1 LKLTFKVLPER
12 YAIAQLAADAD
23 VPQWALSGAIFSVT
37 RTPTELS
44 VICEERV
51 CAADKAER
59 GWRCIEVVGP
69 FPRTAVG
76 VAAEFSRVLAE
87 RKISLLV
94 GSTYDTDYIFLSEQT
109 LDRAV
114 EALIDAG
121 HDVIR

>member
-1 LKLTFKVLPER
+1 MKLAFNVLPER
-12 YAIAQLAADAD
+12 YVIAQLSPDAA
-23 VPQWALSGAIFSVT
+23 VPQWALNGAMFSVT
-37 RTPTELS
+37 RTPSELS

-51 CAADKAER
+51 CAADKAEH

-69 FPRTAVG
+69 FPLTAVG
-76 VAAEFSRVLAE
+76 VAAEFSRVFAE

-94 GSTYDTDYIFLSEQT
+94 VSTYDTDYIFLSEQT
-109 LDRAV
+109 LDPAI